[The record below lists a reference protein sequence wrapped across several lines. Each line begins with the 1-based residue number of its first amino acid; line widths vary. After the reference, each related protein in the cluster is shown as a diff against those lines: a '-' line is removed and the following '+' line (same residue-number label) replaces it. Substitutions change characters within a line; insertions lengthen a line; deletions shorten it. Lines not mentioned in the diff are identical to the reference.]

1 MFDGE
6 DDLEDDQNN
15 NTEMDEKKRDRSSD
29 EDGSDRELP
38 NKVYRCEKPD
48 CKDFNRIFQFAS
60 QKVRH
65 DG

>member
-48 CKDFNRIFQFAS
+48 CKDFNRIFQF
-60 QKVRH
+60 
-65 DG
+65 